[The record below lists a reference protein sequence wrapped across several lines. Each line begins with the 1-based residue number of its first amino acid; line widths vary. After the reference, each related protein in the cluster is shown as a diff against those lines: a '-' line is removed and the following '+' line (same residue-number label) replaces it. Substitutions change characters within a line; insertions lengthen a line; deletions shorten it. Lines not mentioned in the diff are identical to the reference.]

1 METNFYLPILK
12 SKLGEFTALSHLNE
26 EQLSKI
32 VPLFEITPLEW
43 DQAERKKPRT
53 LEDHLD
59 SFCKKFTTKW
69 GSSNCFIDTHLLNWN
84 GKDNTPEI
92 EYVFDKLVINKLAP
106 IPVVSPRSSEEFL
119 IAFKNVTEKDFMT
132 QIGLRVNPND
142 VTDPEFKENISKI
155 LKRVE
160 FAPKNCHLIFDL
172 VDSNFSEV
180 EDIAES
186 IVEILEDFPFLSEWK
201 SFTIVG
207 TAFPASRSIKE
218 GLGQYKRN
226 DWKFYKTL
234 LTKLDTKEYSRLIN
248 YGDYS
253 IVNPEYF
260 EFNPKIMKSSANIR
274 YTHDEVWIVAKG
286 KALSK
291 AADYLQYKK
300 LAADVFSSGFFL
312 GEPFSKGDTH
322 LAKCVRGKEKPG
334 APSIWNW
341 VGNNHHFTKVLTDLF
356 P

>member
-1 METNFYLPILK
+1 METNFYLPVLK
-12 SKLGEFTALSHLNE
+12 SKLGEFTALSHLKKD
-26 EQLSKI
+26 QFSKI

-53 LEDHLD
+53 LDDHLD
-59 SFCKKFTTKW
+59 SFCKKVIKL
-69 GSSNCFIDTHLLNWN
+69 GSSNCFVDTHLLNLN
-84 GKDNTPEI
+84 KIDNTFKI
-92 EYVFDKLVINKLAP
+92 EYIFDKLALNRLAP

-119 IAFKNVTEKDFMT
+119 TAFNSVTQKDFMT
-132 QIGLRVNPND
+132 EIGIRVNPND
-142 VTDPEFKENISKI
+142 VTDPEFEGNITQLLQK
-155 LKRVE
+155 VE
-160 FAPKNCHLIFDL
+160 FTPKECHLIFDL

-186 IVEILEDFPFLSEWK
+186 IIDILEDFPFLLEWK

-207 TAFPASRSIKE
+207 TAFPSSRSIKE
-218 GLGQYKRN
+218 GLVLYPRN
-226 DWKFYKTL
+226 DWKFYQL
-234 LTKLDTKEYSRLIN
+234 LSNKLATKEYARSIN

-253 IVNPEYF
+253 VVNPEYF

-274 YTHDEVWIVAKG
+274 YTHNDHWIVSKG
-286 KALSK
+286 KALAKS
-291 AADYLQYKK
+291 ADYLQYKK
-300 LAADVFSSGFFL
+300 LATNIYKSEYFL
-312 GEPFSKGDTH
+312 DEFFSKGDTH
-322 LAKCVRGKEKPG
+322 LVKVVRGQEKPG